1 MFLHTVPYCILRLRK
16 FVQLLSLHY
25 TEVSVQIAGMASLAG
40 APYISVWEATD
51 EEILQK
57 IEKITLSCLGPCA
70 EEEELDLDP
79 DQSKHAIKEFFKFP
93 LSPLLMYYRFEQ
105 IVEETIATDNL

>member
-1 MFLHTVPYCILRLRK
+1 MFLHTVPYCILRFRK

-51 EEILQK
+51 EEILQTTQ
-57 IEKITLSCLGPCA
+57 IFANDGLIDGLENMADDNIYIFQGLVDTITPWC
-70 EEEELDLDP
+70 EY
-79 DQSKHAIKEFFKFP
+79 
-93 LSPLLMYYRFEQ
+93 LL
-105 IVEETIATDNL
+105 A

>member
-16 FVQLLSLHY
+16 FVQLLSLHH

-51 EEILQK
+51 EEILQTTQ
-57 IEKITLSCLGPCA
+57 IFANDGLIDGLENMADDNIYIFQGLVDTITPWC
-70 EEEELDLDP
+70 EY
-79 DQSKHAIKEFFKFP
+79 
-93 LSPLLMYYRFEQ
+93 LL
-105 IVEETIATDNL
+105 V

>member
-51 EEILQK
+51 EEILQTTQ
-57 IEKITLSCLGPCA
+57 IFANDGLIDGLENMADDNIYIFQGLVDTITPWC
-70 EEEELDLDP
+70 EY
-79 DQSKHAIKEFFKFP
+79 
-93 LSPLLMYYRFEQ
+93 LL
-105 IVEETIATDNL
+105 V